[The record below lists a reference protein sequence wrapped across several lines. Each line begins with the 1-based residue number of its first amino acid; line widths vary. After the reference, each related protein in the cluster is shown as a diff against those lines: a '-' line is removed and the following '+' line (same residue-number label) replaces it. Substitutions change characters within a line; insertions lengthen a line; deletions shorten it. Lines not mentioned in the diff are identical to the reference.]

1 MPAVLLSNVN
11 LLKSPEKFNIG
22 IQDLKYDLSTTSWK
36 KSIPRQT
43 GKQFLIWGPWVCEA
57 SARLVRQPGVV
68 QDFQLRN

>member
-22 IQDLKYDLSTTSWK
+22 IQDLKYYLSTTSWK

-43 GKQFLIWGPWVCEA
+43 GKQFLIWGPDFA
-57 SARLVRQPGVV
+57 KLRPG
-68 QDFQLRN
+68 QSGGQA